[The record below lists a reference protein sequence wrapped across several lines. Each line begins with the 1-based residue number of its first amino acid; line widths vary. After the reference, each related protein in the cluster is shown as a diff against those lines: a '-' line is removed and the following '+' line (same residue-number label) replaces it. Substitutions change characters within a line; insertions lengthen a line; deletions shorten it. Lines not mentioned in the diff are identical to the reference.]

1 MQNKVDNFN
10 KAIAWIKSNTINNN
24 GIVVTSKERVIY
36 PEVTGYYI
44 PTLLNWGEKELA
56 CSYAKYLISIQK
68 EDGSWYDSSDTDP
81 YVFDSAQIL
90 KGLVA
95 IRDIM
100 PEVDESIIKGCDWI
114 LSNMHTDGRLT
125 TPSKDAWGDNE
136 DFCSELIH
144 IYCLSPIKKAGE
156 IFDKPEYIEAVGKIL
171 NYYKTEKIERIKNFS
186 LLSHFYA
193 YVMEGL
199 YDLGEIDLCRESMI
213 SLEKYRNSKGAIPG
227 LNDVPWICSTGLF
240 QLALVWYKLGE
251 LEKGN
256 SLFYYALS
264 LQNVSGGWYGS
275 YPAPS
280 VFAPLYW
287 GRKKPYYFPDAE
299 ISWAVKYY
307 LDALTY
313 KKKLEK

>member
-114 LSNMHTDGRLT
+114 LSNMHPDGRLT

-144 IYCLSPIKKAGE
+144 IYCLSPIKQAGE

-264 LQNVSGGWYGS
+264 LQNETGGWYGS

-313 KKKLEK
+313 KQKLEK